1 MRRHTASISASE
13 IPDLSTMIIAA
24 SASLLSGPLGKRKTP
39 RAVLAAALGSVRSP
53 RAGVPSARGSRMSAQ
68 GEPVGGPGKV
78 KIVAPAL
85 RSTIPRPHHRRF
97 LPEDIGTKVPPII
110 RRGGAVCQAPVLDPP
125 PAPPSLR

>member
-24 SASLLSGPLGKRKTP
+24 SASLVPARLGKRKTP

-78 KIVAPAL
+78 KIVGPAL
-85 RSTIPRPHHRRF
+85 RSTIPRPHHRQI
-97 LPEDIGTKVPPII
+97 LLGDLYWTTYPKVRAMI
-110 RRGGAVCQAPVLDPP
+110 RRGGEACQAP
-125 PAPPSLR
+125 S